1 MAKRKITLTQPT
13 ETVIETTYEKY
24 LFKVGKEYYLRMMP
38 TPFKN
43 VKPKLPKP

>member
-1 MAKRKITLTQPT
+1 MAVKKQVLPFH
-13 ETVIETTYEKY
+13 EKPKPNY

-43 VKPKLPKP
+43 IKPKLPKL